1 MTILNRDAGKTA
13 PELRSEFDHLML
25 IFAICN
31 AKNGCR
37 AAVTRQLFVTVAA
50 RTRLAAREDR
60 VQALGNRCRG
70 KANCGQRLDGL
81 GGGTGHADLA
91 LSQINADR
99 GHAGNRGQGRLDR
112 GFAMA
117 AAHVWNGKQGHG
129 DLLGCSDDMARDG
142 GPVQGVWLPSRGV
155 LILPALD
162 LCRVGAPL

>member
-70 KANCGQRLDGL
+70 KANCG
-81 GGGTGHADLA
+81 
-91 LSQINADR
+91 
-99 GHAGNRGQGRLDR
+99 
-112 GFAMA
+112 
-117 AAHVWNGKQGHG
+117 
-129 DLLGCSDDMARDG
+129 
-142 GPVQGVWLPSRGV
+142 
-155 LILPALD
+155 
-162 LCRVGAPL
+162 

>member
-50 RTRLAAREDR
+50 RTRLAGLEHR
-60 VQALGNRCRG
+60 VRVLGNRRG
-70 KANCGQRLDGL
+70 GKTNGGQRLDRL
-81 GGGTGHADLA
+81 GGRTGHTDLT
-91 LSQINADR
+91 LCQINGDR
-99 GHAGNRGQGRLDR
+99 GHAGKRGKGRLDR

-129 DLLGCSDDMARDG
+129 DLLGCCDDMARDSG
-142 GPVQGVWLPSRGV
+142 ALQGVWLPSRGV